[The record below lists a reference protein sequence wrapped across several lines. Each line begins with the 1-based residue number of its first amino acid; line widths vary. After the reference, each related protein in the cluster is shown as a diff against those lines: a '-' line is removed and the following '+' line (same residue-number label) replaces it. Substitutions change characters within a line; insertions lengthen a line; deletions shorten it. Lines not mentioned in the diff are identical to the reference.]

1 MLSKIEFNAWSIPS
15 NDNMSNLKKKKP
27 AAYFLADSQRN
38 IGIYKYSLK
47 SIQDVGINYPKLVN
61 CFFSLRA

>member
-1 MLSKIEFNAWSIPS
+1 MLSNRELSAWSILS
-15 NDNMSNLKKKKP
+15 NDNMAHLKKT
-27 AAYFLADSQRN
+27 AAHYLADSQRN
-38 IGIYKYSLK
+38 IGLYMEPLK